1 MKNIY
6 LLGATGSI
14 GKQTIEVLRTLDDSY
29 RLVSMSFNNNLEVA
43 EKIIL
48 EFNPK
53 LVCTSNEFNYNYL
66 KNKYNNIRIVF
77 CESGLM

>member
-29 RLVSMSFNNNLEVA
+29 RLVSMSFNNNLDN
-43 EKIIL
+43 
-48 EFNPK
+48 F
-53 LVCTSNEFNYNYL
+53 
-66 KNKYNNIRIVF
+66 RI
-77 CESGLM
+77 